1 MQHDQGAAYRV
12 ETNYKKDRAS
22 TANNYKS
29 RGLATNLK
37 PEKVMSSNAISSS
50 NYDGGNS
57 TGDSRFDQ

>member
-1 MQHDQGAAYRV
+1 MEA
-12 ETNYKKDRAS
+12 NIKKDRAS

-57 TGDSRFDQ
+57 AGDSRFDQ